1 MELSFGGRYTV
12 SCEFAEILLKFGV
25 ALDFDFKLCMQREV
39 DESMNLFASFWPQV
53 QSSVL

>member
-1 MELSFGGRYTV
+1 VFFLGRYAV
-12 SCEFAEILLKFGV
+12 GADLLEFYQKIGV
-25 ALDFDFKLCMQREV
+25 ALGFYFDLCMQREV